1 MPLSEAEKSQLKD
14 ALHKMNN
21 CLNSI
26 SMQAE
31 LARMYAER
39 NESAKVD
46 EALGVVMAQCRECS
60 SVTQSTQSLMD
71 DQPSAPRGS

>member
-1 MPLSEAEKSQLKD
+1 LNESEKSQLKE

-39 NESAKVD
+39 NDNAKLM
-46 EALGVVMAQCRECS
+46 EALDVVMAQCRQCS
-60 SVTQSTQSLMD
+60 DVSRSTQSLYEE
-71 DQPSAPRGS
+71 G